1 MLIIL
6 FNLKIALIEHAIL
19 LDPTI
24 MEHIIHL
31 LEVII
36 WPLTVIVGLLFFK
49 KHIGKIIGSLGSI
62 KAGAQGIEMN
72 FIDEKLKEATKLIG
86 TNGVEAKSGGTII
99 TKGSHAVT
107 PYQELLEIRDALTN
121 KIRDKARENNIPTD
135 NLSSLALAD
144 KLVENNIITRQ
155 SGRHFSML
163 MDLTNIGTHSI
174 TQLQVNQIKALYNHL
189 SI

>member
-1 MLIIL
+1 MHIEIFIL
-6 FNLKIALIEHAIL
+6 QTAPIKQAIVL
-19 LDPTI
+19 EPIT

-49 KHIGKIIGSLGSI
+49 KHIGKVIGSLGSI
-62 KAGAQGIEMN
+62 KAGADGIEMN
-72 FIDEKLKEATKLIG
+72 FIDEKLEAAKKLIG

-99 TKGSHAVT
+99 TKDSRATT

-135 NLSSLALAD
+135 NLSSLAISEE
-144 KLVENNIITRQ
+144 LVKNNIITRQ
-155 SGRHFSML
+155 SGRHFSTL
-163 MDLTNIGTHSI
+163 LDLTNIGTHSI
-174 TQLQVNQIKALYNHL
+174 TQQQVNQIKALYNHL
-189 SI
+189 SL